1 MTNRIVLLLV
11 IPAKAGIQSV
21 KRCLR
26 FNIKHWIPAFA
37 GMTAKSVLI
46 MGILISTVWA
56 LDPRTGGT
64 TLLETVDA
72 RAAALGETGSA
83 LTGDLSGVNFNP
95 AVLTTLANTQLETQF
110 EVAPGDVRTGLV
122 SFGQTGSRAG
132 WGASLVALDAG
143 TIDITPTSG
152 APYSKRAQQ
161 DLVGT
166 LSGGVLLGSW
176 FRVGATLKGLQSKL
190 AGTYSGTAVAGD
202 GGILV
207 DLPVEGWRVGAA
219 VQNVGSDI
227 RYRSTGDPLPLFY
240 RGGLSYTFTTGN
252 DEETPATATDLW
264 YASEHLSGSKIWLGA
279 DAVADRWGNV
289 TGHLGM
295 EWTYAKL
302 ATLRLGGI
310 VGEKSAGFT
319 GGIGFLVKQ
328 WRLDYSIQLV
338 DQLTDRHRL
347 AVSYFWRD

>member
-1 MTNRIVLLLV
+1 M
-11 IPAKAGIQSV
+11 
-21 KRCLR
+21 
-26 FNIKHWIPAFA
+26 
-37 GMTAKSVLI
+37 I

-176 FRVGATLKGLQSKL
+176 FRVGATMKGLQSKL

-207 DLPVEGWRVGAA
+207 DLPVEG
-219 VQNVGSDI
+219 
-227 RYRSTGDPLPLFY
+227 
-240 RGGLSYTFTTGN
+240 
-252 DEETPATATDLW
+252 
-264 YASEHLSGSKIWLGA
+264 
-279 DAVADRWGNV
+279 
-289 TGHLGM
+289 
-295 EWTYAKL
+295 
-302 ATLRLGGI
+302 LRL
-310 VGEKSAGFT
+310 
-319 GGIGFLVKQ
+319 
-328 WRLDYSIQLV
+328 
-338 DQLTDRHRL
+338 
-347 AVSYFWRD
+347 